1 MPASVKKVGSK
12 YRVVEPSGKA
22 LKNKAGSSAD
32 GGGHKNKSAATKQAQ
47 AINLSMLRAKGRSVP
62 AKKESSAYEQQL
74 NRLRIAATRQY
85 G

>member
-1 MPASVKKVGSK
+1 MPASVKRVGGK

-22 LKNKAGSSAD
+22 LKNKAGGAAD
-32 GGGHKNKSAATKQAQ
+32 GGGHKSKASATKQAQ

-62 AKKESSAYEQQL
+62 AKKESSGYEQHV
-74 NRLRIAATRQY
+74 NRLRIGATREY